1 MLFRSRDIIT
11 NFVRDALKPKT
22 ELEIVQKELHEANL
36 SKLQAETALEYATS
50 VVSYNESRIARLKA
64 RVAKLEGTE

>member
-1 MLFRSRDIIT
+1 MTWRDIIT

-50 VVSYNESRIARLKA
+50 VVSYNNARIARLKE
-64 RVAKLEGTE
+64 RIAKLEGTE